1 MSVLQ
6 ALISYVV
13 GFLLIGLIGW
23 LGEFLVWP
31 LVSVLRRARA
41 LFPPLRFAL
50 HLVTTLAA
58 LYLVARLDGASW
70 FRGAIGIAAI
80 PALIQLKNDSNRI
93 AAAKAG
99 KSGVKRLL
107 ERSGDADEY
116 DQRADVRTEQASF
129 AGTLLGYLSGIPFF
143 LGGLPLI

>member
-1 MSVLQ
+1 MNVLQ
-6 ALISYVV
+6 VLVSYVI

-23 LGEFLVWP
+23 LREVLVWP
-31 LVSVLRRARA
+31 LVPVLRRARA
-41 LFPPLRFAL
+41 LLPPVRFAL

-58 LYLVARLDGASW
+58 LYLVARLDGENW
-70 FRGAIGIAAI
+70 FRGAMSIAAV
-80 PALIQLKNDSNRI
+80 PALIQLKNDLSRI
-93 AAAKAG
+93 AAARAG

-143 LGGLPLI
+143 LGKLPLI